1 MPNLMQFL
9 RMANIFGPHSPIGN
23 DLPSQGGITGTMP
36 RDMSS
41 VGPYDPTP
49 APMSMD
55 PNASFQQFINACDGQ
70 YGGWS
75 IEALNNAWNKG
86 A

>member
-1 MPNLMQFL
+1 MQTQVKIWKKYGAYL
-9 RMANIFGPHSPIGN
+9 IGVT
-23 DLPSQGGITGTMP
+23 GIA
-36 RDMSS
+36 REN
-41 VGPYDPTP
+41 
-49 APMSMD
+49 

-75 IEALNNAWNKG
+75 IEALKNAWNKG

>member
-1 MPNLMQFL
+1 MQTQVKIWKKYGAYL
-9 RMANIFGPHSPIGN
+9 IGVT
-23 DLPSQGGITGTMP
+23 GIA
-36 RDMSS
+36 REN
-41 VGPYDPTP
+41 
-49 APMSMD
+49 

-86 A
+86 ALSSLLF